1 MSNEDNGE
9 GGGREGGIQS
19 DGSSSSNND
28 HNSIFQIMDGI
39 MNELNKTRK
48 IFVFMFF
55 SMMILPVTAI
65 IIFMYTFDEPRVDR
79 DELQANIQEFNT
91 LSQKLKNQMT
101 TFENLQPDRQE
112 QELQSLLNSEE
123 YKQTINR
130 IDELSQ
136 NELEL
141 ISNEPKTNLYKKEIR
156 LITFILSII
165 WIVLGI
171 RQYIILSNWGKR
183 YNKFKRQQEEIDK
196 KLDSA

>member
-1 MSNEDNGE
+1 MSNEGNGE

-165 WIVLGI
+165 WIILGI
-171 RQYIILSNWGKR
+171 RQYIVLSSWGKR
-183 YNKFKRQQEEIDK
+183 YNKFKKQQEEIDK
-196 KLDSA
+196 KFDE

>member
-9 GGGREGGIQS
+9 GGGIHS
-19 DGSSSSNND
+19 NGSSSSNND

-79 DELQANIQEFNT
+79 DDLRANIQEFNT
-91 LSQKLKNQMT
+91 LSQKLKNQMIT
-101 TFENLQPDRQE
+101 LENLPPDRE
-112 QELQSLLNSEE
+112 ETELQSLLNSDE

-136 NELEL
+136 NELKL
-141 ISNEPKTNLYKKEIR
+141 ISNEPKNNLYKKEIR
-156 LITFILSII
+156 LITFILSMI
-165 WIVLGI
+165 WIILGI

-183 YNKFKRQQEEIDK
+183 YTKFKRQQEEIDK

>member
-1 MSNEDNGE
+1 MSNDDNAD
-9 GGGREGGIQS
+9 GRQNK
-19 DGSSSSNND
+19 DPSNKD

-39 MNELNKTRK
+39 MSELNKTRK
-48 IFVFMFF
+48 VFVFMFF

-65 IIFMYTFDEPRVDR
+65 IIFMYTFEEPRVDR

-91 LSQKLKNQMT
+91 LSQKLKNQII

-112 QELQSLLNSEE
+112 QELQSLLSSEE

-141 ISNEPKTNLYKKEIR
+141 ISNEPKNNLYKKEIR

-165 WIVLGI
+165 WIILGI

-196 KLDSA
+196 KFDSA

>member
-1 MSNEDNGE
+1 MSNEDNGRKSN
-9 GGGREGGIQS
+9 GL
-19 DGSSSSNND
+19 SNND

-79 DELQANIQEFNT
+79 DDLRANIQEFNT
-91 LSQKLKNQMT
+91 LSQKLKTQMT
-101 TFENLQPDRQE
+101 AFENLQPDRQE

-141 ISNEPKTNLYKKEIR
+141 ISNEPKTNLYK
-156 LITFILSII
+156 
-165 WIVLGI
+165 
-171 RQYIILSNWGKR
+171 N
-183 YNKFKRQQEEIDK
+183 NKK
-196 KLDSA
+196 KKKKNIFF

>member
-1 MSNEDNGE
+1 MSNEDNG
-9 GGGREGGIQS
+9 RK
-19 DGSSSSNND
+19 SNGPSNKD

-39 MNELNKTRK
+39 MTELNKTRK

-79 DELQANIQEFNT
+79 DELRANIQEFNT
-91 LSQKLKNQMT
+91 LSQKLKNQMIT
-101 TFENLQPDRQE
+101 LENLQSDGRE
-112 QELQSLLNSEE
+112 KELQSLLNSEE

-165 WIVLGI
+165 WMILGI

-183 YNKFKRQQEEIDK
+183 YTKFKRQQEEIDK

>member
-9 GGGREGGIQS
+9 EGGGRGGIQS
-19 DGSSSSNND
+19 NGSSSSNND

-91 LSQKLKNQMT
+91 LSQKLKNQII

-112 QELQSLLNSEE
+112 QELQSLMNSDE

-130 IDELSQ
+130 IDELSR

-165 WIVLGI
+165 WIILGI

-183 YNKFKRQQEEIDK
+183 YTKFKRQQEEIDK